1 MSFGGLVVAMAVL
14 AACGGGG
21 GDAGSARTENGLRAA
36 ARSATE
42 ALFAGELRTA
52 YESFSASCREATPF
66 SEFSSSVTIAAAF
79 LEALSGTQMKDLE
92 VTDVRIRNFEG
103 DSGDVLISVTGP
115 DGDDAFFG
123 EEEWVRWIFEEDA
136 WVQTDCEDIG
146 LGGDDDDDD
155 DNGSGGSVS
164 NPTPAAT
171 VPPPGEG
178 PPIGTEVEA
187 GGSVYTVNGVEDPG
201 PISDFNEPAEG
212 YRYVTLDITQ
222 MAVGDED
229 SAGPWDFTV
238 QDADGFLYEWT
249 YGAKQPEFSSIQLA
263 PGQRIR
269 GYLTFEVPE
278 GAELVAVYADAD
290 FPRPPV
296 IIADLAR

>member
-1 MSFGGLVVAMAVL
+1 MWLGSLLMATALL

-21 GDAGSARTENGLRAA
+21 GDGGSARTENGLRSA
-36 ARSATE
+36 ARAASE

-52 YESFSASCREATPF
+52 YESFSASCREVTPF
-66 SEFSSSVTIAAAF
+66 AEFSSSVTIASAF
-79 LEALSGTQMKDLE
+79 LEALSGTKLEDLE
-92 VTDVRIRNFEG
+92 VTDVRVRNFEG
-103 DSGDVLISVTGP
+103 DSGEVMVAVAGP
-115 DGDDAFFG
+115 DGEGAFG
-123 EEEWVRWIFEEDA
+123 EDEWVRWIFEEEA

-155 DNGSGGSVS
+155 NGNGGSVT

-187 GGSVYTVNGVEDPG
+187 GGSIYVVNAIEDPG
-201 PISDFNEPAEG
+201 PVGDFNEPAEG

-222 MAVGDED
+222 QAVGEED

-278 GAELVAVYADAD
+278 TAELVAAYADAD

-296 IIADLAR
+296 IIADLTR